1 MNYSAVRR
9 RRPTNARGSQPKRE
23 VQQVLL
29 LVGGARQGLVD
40 GGRQDDVA
48 GGASEG
54 ALARALQVH
63 AVGVRYHHQ
72 VLAHPPLHRQL
83 LAVLVH
89 KTELYP
95 AGGQEWGERKRGARC
110 AAVSVAAPRATL
122 TYTGASSGVLSVNER
137 DGAALRTPTLPRPCV
152 ADAAAT
158 AAARPRVDA
167 APAAARQP
175 ATTPALPGSSRAA
188 AATRRPPAAV
198 AILLCLVDWLLLV
211 VLALVLVLALLSAA
225 HGVSFSAA
233 AAAAAAVVGV
243 HSGTPPAELPAT
255 GYAPSFTPFR
265 RVRAPN
271 MTRIHSLM
279 PLAAG
284 YTVYNCVSVL
294 TPRFHACSTSAPPV
308 GCHVQCTRC
317 TRRTVLFVH
326 MEKTVGRGDRQC
338 TINNATE
345 AAWNTV
351 TTQRRTRRC
360 SIAHSCLTVAVFL
373 RGCSFAS
380 TYNPVGSPLR
390 QEFWLPAFTGQLA
403 TSKPTRP
410 VNQHIH
416 HPATYD
422 AVSLIVYHP
431 LCLCLPA
438 ATLVAASLLRLHQ
451 PPPTTADSRRGTTQQ
466 AALQPWSG
474 RRQQRRHW
482 RRGGWVACL
491 A

>member
-167 APAAARQP
+167 ARHDELPAAAAAAAARQP

-326 MEKTVGRGDRQC
+326 MEKTVGRGDR
-338 TINNATE
+338 
-345 AAWNTV
+345 V
-351 TTQRRTRRC
+351 TDACSAPLITRQKQRG
-360 SIAHSCLTVAVFL
+360 I
-373 RGCSFAS
+373 
-380 TYNPVGSPLR
+380 P
-390 QEFWLPAFTGQLA
+390 
-403 TSKPTRP
+403 
-410 VNQHIH
+410 
-416 HPATYD
+416 
-422 AVSLIVYHP
+422 
-431 LCLCLPA
+431 
-438 ATLVAASLLRLHQ
+438 
-451 PPPTTADSRRGTTQQ
+451 
-466 AALQPWSG
+466 
-474 RRQQRRHW
+474 
-482 RRGGWVACL
+482 
-491 A
+491 